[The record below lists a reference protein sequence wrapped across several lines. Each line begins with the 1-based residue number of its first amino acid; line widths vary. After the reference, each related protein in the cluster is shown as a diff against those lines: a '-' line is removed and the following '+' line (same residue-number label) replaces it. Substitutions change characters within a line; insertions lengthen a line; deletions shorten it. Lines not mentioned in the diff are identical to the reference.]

1 MLQSL
6 VHYGIHLIVPLGIAL
21 IFFKPKWKLVYLI
34 MLSTMLIDLDHL
46 FASPIFDSNRFSINF
61 NQLHTYF
68 AIGLYLVLLLPKKT
82 RVLGLGLC
90 IHIIADQVD
99 CWLM

>member
-1 MLQSL
+1 MLQPL
-6 VHYGIHLIVPLGIAL
+6 VHYGIHLLVPLAIAL
-21 IFFKPKWKLVYLI
+21 VFFKPKWKMVYLI

-46 FASPIFDSNRFSINF
+46 LASPIFDPNRCSIGF
-61 NQLHTYF
+61 HPLHSYI
-68 AIGLYLVLLLPKKT
+68 AIGVYVLLLFPKKT

-90 IHIIADQVD
+90 IHIIADQAD